1 MALVCFLHIKYN
13 IKNTLLIQMMMASL
27 WLPPWQG
34 KDTLGQRS
42 QRQVGQIQMGSWG
55 VRPSF
60 RKREAETDEQRL
72 A

>member
-1 MALVCFLHIKYN
+1 
-13 IKNTLLIQMMMASL
+13 MMMASL
-27 WLPPWQG
+27 WLSPSQG
-34 KDTLGQRS
+34 NETLGQRS

-55 VRPSF
+55 GGVRPSF